1 MHKFLRCV
9 GFSKIKN
16 RKELTAL
23 ITACIQDA
31 TRRSYVSTED
41 DGMVAEFTRD
51 FADDIG
57 LAVCGEFDEED
68 KFIYEY
74 YYPYLIPSGVSTE
87 EDLNVER
94 HAATI
99 SYEGVC
105 NEPRVGVTLIFYLLN
120 MIPYMKYENEKN
132 FPIRGTTL
140 SLSALSTKG
149 QILMPIAKTE
159 EEKEVVR
166 KKNNY
171 RNKLINNARKGDDT
185 AIESLTLDD
194 MDIYTSISKKIR
206 KNDVYSLVDSYF
218 MPYGVECDHYSVLG
232 EITATRKVTNRFT
245 GEIVHIM
252 RINCNDLEFDLGINE
267 IDLLG
272 EPAVG
277 RRFKGNIWMQG
288 QINYPDSKD
297 DKRN

>member
-1 MHKFLRCV
+1 MHKFLRAV
-9 GFSKIKN
+9 GFSKIKE

-23 ITACIQDA
+23 ITNSIQLA
-31 TRRSYVSTED
+31 NRRSYVTTVED
-41 DGMVAEFTRD
+41 GIVALFERD
-51 FADDIG
+51 FASDIG
-57 LAVCGEFDEED
+57 LAVCGEFDDND

-74 YYPYLIPSGVSTE
+74 YYPYLVPSGISTE

-94 HAATI
+94 HAAQV
-99 SYEGVC
+99 SYAGVC
-105 NEPRVGVTLIFYLLN
+105 NEPRIGVTLIYYLQN
-120 MIPYMKYENEKN
+120 MIPYIKYENEAK

-159 EEKEVVR
+159 EEIEVA
-166 KKNNY
+166 KKKSNY
-171 RNKLINNARKGDDT
+171 RNKLINNARKGDET

-194 MDIYTSISKKIR
+194 MDLYTSISKKIR
-206 KNDVYSLVDSYF
+206 KQDVFSLVDSYF

-232 EITATRKVTNRFT
+232 EIKEARKVTNNLT
-245 GEIVHIM
+245 SENVNIM
-252 RINCNDLEFDLGINE
+252 RINCNDLEFDVCINE
-267 IDLLG
+267 VDLLG

-288 QINYPDSKD
+288 VINFPDSK
-297 DKRN
+297 

>member
-1 MHKFLRCV
+1 MHKFLRAV
-9 GFSKIKN
+9 GFSKIKEK
-16 RKELTAL
+16 KELTAL
-23 ITACIQDA
+23 ITNSIQLA
-31 TRRSYVSTED
+31 TRRSYVTTVED
-41 DGMVAEFTRD
+41 GIVAVFERD

-57 LAVCGEFDEED
+57 LAVCGEFDDDD

-74 YYPYLIPSGVSTE
+74 YYPYLIPSGISTE

-94 HAATI
+94 HAATV
-99 SYEGVC
+99 SYAGVC
-105 NEPRVGVTLIFYLLN
+105 NEPRIGVTLIYYLQN
-120 MIPYMKYENEKN
+120 MIPYIKYENEAK

-159 EEKEVVR
+159 EEKEVA
-166 KKNNY
+166 KKKTNY
-171 RNKLINNARKGDDT
+171 RNKLINNARKGDET

-194 MDIYTSISKKIR
+194 MDLYTSISKKIR
-206 KNDVYSLVDSYF
+206 KQDVYSLVDSYF

-232 EITATRKVTNRFT
+232 EISECRRVINNLTSEA
-245 GEIVHIM
+245 VHIM
-252 RINCNDLEFDLGINE
+252 RINCNDLEFDVCINE
-267 IDLLG
+267 ADLLG

-288 QINYPDSKD
+288 FINFPK
-297 DKRN
+297 

>member
-1 MHKFLRCV
+1 LALHKFLRAV
-9 GFSKIKN
+9 GFSKIKEK
-16 RKELTAL
+16 KELTAL
-23 ITACIQDA
+23 ITNSIQLA
-31 TRRSYVSTED
+31 TRRSYVTTVED
-41 DGMVAEFTRD
+41 GIVAVFERD

-57 LAVCGEFDEED
+57 LAVCGEFDDDD

-74 YYPYLIPSGVSTE
+74 YYPYLIPSGISTE

-94 HAATI
+94 HAATV
-99 SYEGVC
+99 SYAGVC
-105 NEPRVGVTLIFYLLN
+105 NEPRIGVTLIYYLQN
-120 MIPYMKYENEKN
+120 MIPYIKYENEAK

-159 EEKEVVR
+159 EEKEVA
-166 KKNNY
+166 KKKTNY
-171 RNKLINNARKGDDT
+171 RNKLINNARKGDET

-194 MDIYTSISKKIR
+194 MDLYTSISKKIR
-206 KNDVYSLVDSYF
+206 KQDVYSLVDSYF

-232 EITATRKVTNRFT
+232 EISECRRVINNLTSEA
-245 GEIVHIM
+245 VHIM
-252 RINCNDLEFDLGINE
+252 RINCNDLEFDVCINE
-267 IDLLG
+267 ADLLG

-288 QINYPDSKD
+288 FINFPK
-297 DKRN
+297 

>member
-1 MHKFLRCV
+1 LHKFLRAV
-9 GFSKIKN
+9 GFSKIKE

-23 ITACIQDA
+23 ITNSIQLA
-31 TRRSYVSTED
+31 TRRSYVTTVED
-41 DGMVAEFTRD
+41 GIVAVFERD

-57 LAVCGEFDEED
+57 LAVCGEFDDDD

-74 YYPYLIPSGVSTE
+74 YYPYLIPSGISTE

-94 HAATI
+94 HAATV
-99 SYEGVC
+99 SYAGVC
-105 NEPRVGVTLIFYLLN
+105 NEPRIGVTLIYYLQN
-120 MIPYMKYENEKN
+120 MIPYIKYENEAK

-159 EEKEVVR
+159 EEKEVA
-166 KKNNY
+166 KKKTNY
-171 RNKLINNARKGDDT
+171 RNKLINNARKGDET

-194 MDIYTSISKKIR
+194 MDLYTSISKKIR
-206 KNDVYSLVDSYF
+206 KQDVYSLVDSYF

-232 EITATRKVTNRFT
+232 EIMDCKRVINNLTSEA
-245 GEIVHIM
+245 VHIM
-252 RINCNDLEFDLGINE
+252 RINCNDLEFDVCINE
-267 IDLLG
+267 VDLLG

-288 QINYPDSKD
+288 FINFP
-297 DKRN
+297 R

>member
-1 MHKFLRCV
+1 MALHKFLRAV
-9 GFSKIKN
+9 GFSKIKEK
-16 RKELTAL
+16 KELTAL
-23 ITACIQDA
+23 ITNSIQLA
-31 TRRSYVSTED
+31 TRRSYVTTVED
-41 DGMVAEFTRD
+41 GIVAVFERD

-57 LAVCGEFDEED
+57 LAVCGEFDDDD

-74 YYPYLIPSGVSTE
+74 YYPYLIPSGISTE

-94 HAATI
+94 HAATV
-99 SYEGVC
+99 SYAGVC
-105 NEPRVGVTLIFYLLN
+105 NEPRIGVTLIYYLQN
-120 MIPYMKYENEKN
+120 MIPYIKYENEAK

-159 EEKEVVR
+159 EEKEVA
-166 KKNNY
+166 KKKTNY
-171 RNKLINNARKGDDT
+171 RNKLINNARKGDET

-194 MDIYTSISKKIR
+194 MDLYTSISKKIR
-206 KNDVYSLVDSYF
+206 KQDVYSLVDSYF

-232 EITATRKVTNRFT
+232 EITECRRVINNLTSEA
-245 GEIVHIM
+245 VHIM
-252 RINCNDLEFDLGINE
+252 RINCNNLEFDVCINE
-267 IDLLG
+267 ADLLG

-288 QINYPDSKD
+288 FINFPK
-297 DKRN
+297 